1 MSKNGS
7 HLFTRNQDFV
17 IVLLRLKNNLSNRFP
32 VVSFLKRERF
42 VPQRSLFLLGQQP
55 AQYSAVMVATLIQL
69 WFPFRIPPTLAF
81 LGNYPF
87 SNMKN
92 PWWKGESIQ
101 IKMLLLKWMLLN
113 NQQTGAAL
121 HDVHKPQRRRWKLTI
136 ACPEKW
142 RFFIFASTYFTN

>member
-1 MSKNGS
+1 MNILDIPVEPPSPDMNNKIPDLVAVDKKLQVRFLVTMSKNGS
-7 HLFTRNQDFV
+7 HLFTRNQQDFV

-55 AQYSAVMVATLIQL
+55 AQYSAIIVATLIQL
-69 WFPFRIPPTLAF
+69 WFPFRIPPALAF

-92 PWWKGESIQ
+92 HWWKGESIQ
-101 IKMLLLKWMLLN
+101 IKMLLLK
-113 NQQTGAAL
+113 
-121 HDVHKPQRRRWKLTI
+121 
-136 ACPEKW
+136 
-142 RFFIFASTYFTN
+142 